1 MAASSRLP
9 KVRLGAVIAIG
20 VAVGLVVWLV
30 TRDSGSSSKPT
41 STLTTA
47 AGATGSKVVPITA
60 SGLQTLTRALQRP
73 IYWAGEESGKTYELT
88 QSADGKVYLRYL
100 PRGVAVGTHKAELTV
115 GTYPV
120 VSAFTVTQRGAEQ
133 SGSVRVPARGA
144 VAFFN
149 RSTPTNIYVAFPG
162 TDYQIEVYDPSA
174 AQARELVRAGK
185 IMPVAATAPSTA
197 PSTSAAPALVS
208 PGKLKAVARSLDHP
222 LYWAGYMAGIDYEL
236 EQTQGDKTF
245 VRYLPKGQPAG
256 ANVRALTVGTYGI
269 ADAFTATQQSASRPD
284 AVQVPVTGGGIAFYS
299 KSTPTNV
306 YVAYPGQPVQIEVYD
321 PSPDRA
327 KELVTTG
334 KIVPLR

>member
-1 MAASSRLP
+1 VAASSRLP

-20 VAVGLVVWLV
+20 VAAGLGVWLA
-30 TRDSGSSSKPT
+30 TRDSVSSSPPT
-41 STLTTA
+41 STPTTA
-47 AGATGSKVVPITA
+47 AGATGSKVVPITPG
-60 SGLQTLTRALQRP
+60 GLQTLVGALQRP
-73 IYWAGEESGKTYELT
+73 IYWAGAESGKTYELT

-100 PRGVAVGTHKAELTV
+100 PHGVAVGTQKAELTV

-120 VSAFTVTQRGAEQ
+120 ASAFSVTQRGAER

-144 VAFFN
+144 VAFYN
-149 RSTPTNIYVAFPG
+149 KNTPTNIYIAFPG

-174 AQARELVRAGK
+174 AQAKELVRTGK
-185 IMPVAATAPSTA
+185 IVPVAATA

-222 LYWAGYMAGIDYEL
+222 LYWAGYMPGIGYEL

-245 VRYLPKGQPAG
+245 VRYLPKGQAAG
-256 ANVRALTVGTYGI
+256 ANVLALTVGTYGI
-269 ADAFTATQQSASRPD
+269 PDAFTATQSSASRPD

-299 KSTPTNV
+299 KNTPTNV